1 MGHLISI
8 RFTPDSFTFGEA
20 GHDYADDVFG
30 VFCDYEATL
39 NKKSPAEYPK
49 IDDILSKSS
58 HCSEHGYKIPL
69 TEVMEAVRQ
78 YDRKNSNM
86 KRLPVNGLLFHEG
99 HSGAGLVSN
108 ALATFD
114 STHVISEHGAITHA
128 LNACDVI
135 RNRYKSDDCNPVK
148 HQQLVQDVITLLSRT
163 PTNNT
168 FLKHLYIKFTSES
181 TVYIELLRSL
191 YRDAKWIFV
200 YRQAEHALTKMTRN
214 KRPLCAKSRR
224 NPSSALSH
232 KKNEIQVD
240 LDSLSQEEVCAL
252 NLSTLLDAAVREHDK
267 SGTGMLLSYDKN
279 LLNEKSAV
287 LETILPFLGLEDE
300 INNNRSEVQHRV
312 SEVLSCRSNGGA
324 AEGHS
329 EDDPKWDIS
338 DEKDI
343 EVSPEVEAA
352 SKLFMADS
360 MIF

>member
-1 MGHLISI
+1 MGNQQCTSSFFVLSI
-8 RFTPDSFTFGEA
+8 
-20 GHDYADDVFG
+20 
-30 VFCDYEATL
+30 
-39 NKKSPAEYPK
+39 
-49 IDDILSKSS
+49 
-58 HCSEHGYKIPL
+58 
-69 TEVMEAVRQ
+69 VMQ
-78 YDRKNSNM
+78 S
-86 KRLPVNGLLFHEG
+86 
-99 HSGAGLVSN
+99 
-108 ALATFD
+108 
-114 STHVISEHGAITHA
+114 
-128 LNACDVI
+128 
-135 RNRYKSDDCNPVK
+135 
-148 HQQLVQDVITLLSRT
+148 
-163 PTNNT
+163 
-168 FLKHLYIKFTSES
+168 
-181 TVYIELLRSL
+181 
-191 YRDAKWIFV
+191 IFV
-200 YRQAEHALTKMTRN
+200 YRQAEHALTKTTRN

-224 NPSSALSH
+224 NPSSTLSH

-267 SGTGMLLSYDKN
+267 SGTGMLLFYDKN

-312 SEVLSCRSNGGA
+312 SEVLSCRSNWGA

-338 DEKDI
+338 DEKNI